1 MIHVYTGKGKGK
13 TTCALGLAIRAAGA
27 GLKVFIAQFLKKGCY
42 SECKTLKRIP
52 NITLEQFGTGTF
64 VRSRPSPNENSAAR
78 KGFERC
84 RKLIASKKFDLVI
97 LDEFNLCLSLDILSL
112 AEAEELIELM
122 PATGELVF
130 TGRDAPAQLLRMAD
144 LVSEIKE
151 VRHYFSKGLKAR
163 KGIEF

>member
-13 TTCALGLAIRAAGA
+13 TTCALGLAVRAAGA
-27 GLKVFIAQFLKKGCY
+27 GLKVFIGQFMKKGCY

-52 NITLEQFGTGTF
+52 NITLEQFGTGKF
-64 VRSRPSPNENSAAR
+64 IRGQASADDNSAAR
-78 KGFERC
+78 KGFGRC
-84 RKLIASKKFDLVI
+84 RKVIASKKFDLVI
-97 LDEFNLCLSLDILSL
+97 LDEFNLCLALDILSL

-130 TGRDAPAQLLRMAD
+130 TGRDAPKELLRMAD

-151 VRHYFSKGLKAR
+151 VRHYFSKGRKAR
-163 KGIEF
+163 KGIEY

>member
-13 TTCALGLAIRAAGA
+13 TTCALGLAVRAAGA

-52 NITLEQFGTGTF
+52 GITLEQFGTGKF
-64 VRSRPSPNENSAAR
+64 VRGRPSADEGNAAR
-78 KGFERC
+78 KGYERV
-84 RKLIASKKFDLVI
+84 RKIIASKKFDLVI
-97 LDEFNLCLSLDILSL
+97 LDEFNLCLSLDLLSL
-112 AEAEELIELM
+112 AEAEELIETM
-122 PATGELVF
+122 PSTGELVF
-130 TGRDAPAQLLRMAD
+130 TGRDAPKGLVRRAD

-163 KGIEF
+163 KGLEF